1 MAKIQLKSD
10 NINPFVRLFSIL
22 NIFNHGGLR
31 FVIDSHLGQ
40 RCMTKTAFIH
50 GDMFASMFGR
60 YLCDCIKDVMEIES
74 FWDNTTISASVHL
87 MLSSG
92 LCCTSPRTASHMRAV
107 RSSLTTSMWTRR

>member
-22 NIFNHGGLR
+22 NIFNHSGLR

-40 RCMTKTAFIH
+40 LCMIKAAFIH

-74 FWDNTTISASVHL
+74 FWDNRDNIRICSSDVILWTLLHL
-87 MLSSG
+87 S
-92 LCCTSPRTASHMRAV
+92 
-107 RSSLTTSMWTRR
+107 